1 LFKRGA
7 VLSILAAGILCGQR
21 APVPKA
27 FSYPIRGSA
36 HAVAIDPR
44 GYIYVAG
51 STTDSGFQ
59 TTPGAYLKQS
69 NAGSCYIGTHFGVS
83 QYTPCP
89 AVFVMKLDP
98 TGSQVIF
105 STFIGGGDAEGLA
118 VDADGNAYI
127 TGQAGNNFP
136 TTAGPLQHG
145 YTNGAFVTKLN
156 ADGNGLVYSIIL
168 PNSSGNAIALDA
180 TGKRVGRRRRGVRGT
195 RRLGPEAAVVGYT
208 SGQGFPVT
216 PGAFQTSALNNVS
229 TAFVLKLDSDGVA
242 LVYSTLLGGSGTQGD
257 VALGLALDR
266 SGNTFVT
273 GQAGSLDFPV
283 TQTPLQPLHTGTAA
297 FIAKLDPTGSN
308 LEYAALMGG
317 SSRNAW
323 GADIAVNR
331 EGHALVAVVSS
342 SNSPVV
348 HRSDVIFPDQTTTS
362 VSEVS
367 PFGDALLSSLTLN
380 GVAARAIAID
390 GAGNRFITG
399 QASALTTTDN
409 ALQHCPLGSF
419 VGDSFVA
426 EVSPDGAPPVFSTY
440 LSKLLGQHNQLSD
453 EGGFGITFD
462 VNGNLLLAAGDV
474 DVVEAP
480 LAPAPAV
487 MDQPC
492 TVIPVWDYDGS
503 GANSIAPGAIAYIQ
517 GRGLGPDQAVP
528 YVLDETGRISTT
540 LAGAQVFINGN
551 PAPLLSVQATRI
563 WFIVPFEVAGSQK
576 ASIQVVR
583 SGNSSDPQSVSVH
596 ETSPAIQR
604 VNLEPVTGPKAILN
618 EDATLNSFSNSAKV
632 GSVVTIYANGVGGM
646 APPQDDG
653 SISTPPLSTPLEPIT
668 VWFGNVYNL
677 GEVLSAQAAPGKPA
691 GEVEI
696 KVRIPPPPNPISG
709 PPCVMI
715 GLNVVG
721 GFSDHS
727 VGGVCLVN

>member
-1 LFKRGA
+1 
-7 VLSILAAGILCGQR
+7 
-21 APVPKA
+21 
-27 FSYPIRGSA
+27 
-36 HAVAIDPR
+36 
-44 GYIYVAG
+44 
-51 STTDSGFQ
+51 
-59 TTPGAYLKQS
+59 
-69 NAGSCYIGTHFGVS
+69 
-83 QYTPCP
+83 
-89 AVFVMKLDP
+89 MKLDP
-98 TGSQVIF
+98 TGSQAIF
-105 STFIGGGDAEGLA
+105 STFIGGGDAEALA
-118 VDADGNAYI
+118 IDAGGNAYI

-145 YTNGAFVTKLN
+145 NTNGAFVTKLN
-156 ADGNGLVYSIIL
+156 ANGNGLVYSIIL

-180 TGKRVGRRRRGVRGT
+180 TGTRVGRRRRGVRGT
-195 RRLGPEAAVVGYT
+195 RRLGPEAVVVGYT
-208 SGQGFPVT
+208 NGQGFPVT
-216 PGAFQTSALNNVS
+216 PGAFQTTALNNVR
-229 TAFVLKLDSDGVA
+229 TAFVLKLDSDGLA

-257 VALGLALDR
+257 AALGLALDR
-266 SGNTFVT
+266 SGNAFVT
-273 GQAGSLDFPV
+273 GEASSLDFPV

-297 FIAKLDPTGSN
+297 FLAKLDPTGSN
-308 LEYAALMGG
+308 LEYAALMDG
-317 SSRNAW
+317 SNRNAW

-342 SNSPVV
+342 SSSPIV
-348 HRSDVIFPDQTTTS
+348 HKSDFIFSDQTTTTS
-362 VSEVS
+362 IVEVS

-426 EVSPDGAPPVFSTY
+426 EVSPDGAPLMFSTY
-440 LSKLLGQHNQLSD
+440 LSKLQGQHNLLSD
-453 EGGFGITFD
+453 QGGFGITFD
-462 VNGNLLLAAGDV
+462 VNGKLLLAAGDV

-487 MDQPC
+487 KDQPC
-492 TVIPVWDYDGS
+492 TLTPVWDYDGA

-540 LAGAQVFINGN
+540 FAGAQVFINGI

-596 ETSPAIQR
+596 ETWPAIQR
-604 VNLEPVTGPKAILN
+604 VGLEPTTGPKAILN
-618 EDATLNSFSNSAKV
+618 EDATLNSVSNPVKV
-632 GSVVTIYANGVGGM
+632 GSVVTIYANGVGGL
-646 APPQDDG
+646 APPQEDG
-653 SISTPPLSTPLEPIT
+653 SISTPPLSISLEPIT

-691 GEVEI
+691 GEIEI

-709 PPCVMI
+709 PPCIMI
-715 GLNVVG
+715 GVNVG
-721 GFSDHS
+721 GASGHS
-727 VGGVCLVN
+727 LGGVCLVN